1 MEKDAEDA
9 LIFELK
15 QTNPKAFIIWEN
27 ERKKRKTVLDYKQEL
42 LMVMT
47 VKLAQLVNARY
58 NFHTGNVEGKRPED
72 EVSIEQFSPYKG
84 RSNSRQSDMTS
95 ARGSVHSSIRHQIL
109 KGKVEHKNTFN
120 QRMMNKAVV

>member
-42 LMVMT
+42 LMDL
-47 VKLAQLVNARY
+47 KLSDQI
-58 NFHTGNVEGKRPED
+58 GK
-72 EVSIEQFSPYKG
+72 
-84 RSNSRQSDMTS
+84 
-95 ARGSVHSSIRHQIL
+95 
-109 KGKVEHKNTFN
+109 
-120 QRMMNKAVV
+120 